1 MDPCAVSFFTLGCK
15 LNQLETEA
23 IAEAFREQGFS
34 VRSWQEAGRGDLS
47 IVNTCTVTSRAEQK
61 ARRII
66 RLLLGRGSTVL
77 VSGCYARLGG
87 PELSALGSGNLFLV
101 PPKDALLDLPR
112 FLADAGGS
120 PEKFLSRW
128 LEEQV
133 LLRKAGKGSAGALP
147 EGFRFNPRVF
157 SFHSRAFLKIQDGC
171 DRSCAYCRVPL
182 ARGKSISLETPE
194 LLTRLRALE
203 ARGLPEAVLTGV
215 SICQYRSRFR
225 GDKPVNL
232 PALLRILLEHTGKIA
247 LRLSSI
253 EPEPAV
259 LTDEFFQI
267 LSHPRIR
274 PHFHLSVQSGS
285 SRILSAMGRPYGVND
300 IVRAAER
307 LRQIKEDPFLACDMI
322 TGFPGETEED
332 FEASAALCRDLGFA
346 AIHGFPYSK
355 RGGTRA
361 AVMRG
366 QVSQGTAGKR
376 LAVLLELSRQ
386 GRRDYVGR
394 WLGKTVGAVAESKRT
409 QGAEKDGAAPFPAK
423 KTGFFH
429 SVFPALTDNYIRLL
443 VSSADPNTGT
453 EDFSVRPGPG
463 STLNCRIQTH
473 LPGKDFDAWG
483 KVVRMV

>member
-1 MDPCAVSFFTLGCK
+1 MYPYAVSFFTLGCK

-23 IAEAFREQGFS
+23 IAEAFREQGFP
-34 VRSWQEAGRGDLS
+34 VRSWQELGRGDLS

-77 VSGCYARLGG
+77 ITGCYARLGEA
-87 PELSALGSGNLFLV
+87 ELSGLGAENLFLV

-112 FLADAGGS
+112 FLADAGES
-120 PEKFLSRW
+120 PDTILSRW

-133 LLRKAGKGSAGALP
+133 RSRGTRRDAGIFPDA
-147 EGFRFNPRVF
+147 FRFNPRTF
-157 SFHSRAFLKIQDGC
+157 LFHSRAFLKIQDGC

-182 ARGKSISLETPE
+182 ARGKSISLGTTE
-194 LLTRLRALE
+194 LRSRLKALE
-203 ARGLPEAVLTGV
+203 DRGIPEAVLTGV
-215 SICQYRSRFR
+215 NICQYRSP
-225 GDKPVNL
+225 GDKPVGL
-232 PALLRILLEHTGKIA
+232 PALLRILLEHTGRIA

-285 SRILSAMGRPYGVND
+285 NRILSAMGRPYLVND
-300 IVRAAER
+300 IVSVAER
-307 LRQIKEDPFLACDMI
+307 LRQVKEDPFLACDMI
-322 TGFPGETEED
+322 TGFPGETGGD
-332 FEASAALCRDLGFA
+332 FRSSAALCRDLGFA

-355 RGGTRA
+355 RSGTRA
-361 AVMRG
+361 AVMRD
-366 QVSQGTAGKR
+366 QVSRGTAGKR

-386 GRRDYVGR
+386 GRQDYVGR
-394 WLGKTVGAVAESKRT
+394 WLGRIVGAVVESKRSEGT
-409 QGAEKDGAAPFPAK
+409 GKNSAGSSPAEKTDFFPP
-423 KTGFFH
+423 
-429 SVFPALTDNYIRLL
+429 VFPALTDNYIRLL
-443 VSSADPNTGT
+443 VSPAPD
-453 EDFSVRPGPG
+453 DFSVRPRPG
-463 STLNCRIQTH
+463 SILNCSIQAH

-483 KVVRMV
+483 KVVR